1 MIEKTTANTILK
13 TYSEIQ
19 INHKNIVDGVELL
32 QQIKRDSVKAV
43 FFDPQYRGVLDKM
56 SYGNEGKS
64 RGKERCALPQ
74 MTTETISAFL
84 VEIEKV
90 LVPSGYLF
98 LWVDKFH
105 LVEGIKSWFEH
116 IPNIEAVD
124 MITWN
129 KMKIGMGYRTRRK
142 SEYLVI
148 LQKLPKLAKATW
160 KLHNIPDVWEEKAEK
175 IHTHSKPL
183 ELQKQLILSVT
194 NEDDFVCD
202 PASGGYSVFEA
213 CKQTNRNFI
222 GGDLVFGD
230 NEVINHE
237 NL

>member
-1 MIEKTTANTILK
+1 MSDNSTVLK
-13 TYSEIQ
+13 KDSEIL
-19 INHKNIVDGVELL
+19 INYKNIIDGIELL
-32 QQIKRDSVKAV
+32 KQIENQSIKAV

-74 MTTETISAFL
+74 MTSEIITDFL
-84 VEIEKV
+84 IAIEKI

-98 LWVDKFH
+98 LWIDKFH
-105 LVEGIKSWFEH
+105 LVEGIKDWFQD
-116 IPNIEAVD
+116 IPNLEAVD

-142 SEYLVI
+142 SEYLLI

-160 KLHNIPDVWEEKAEK
+160 KLHTIPDVWEEKAEK
-175 IHTHSKPL
+175 THAHSKPL
-183 ELQKQLILSVT
+183 ELQKQLILAVT
-194 NEDDFVCD
+194 DEGDFVCD

-230 NEVINHE
+230 NEVKNIE